1 MGKLVVR
8 LSTGAEKRR
17 VRALSP
23 YYETKTKALPELG
36 VAEIG
41 WGGSEERDREKEY
54 PEYGEDEDMDESVN
68 TDEARDSLV
77 RGDWLS
83 SGQESV
89 EFTGGIYDTQS
100 SLML

>member
-8 LSTGAEKRR
+8 LSIGSGKRK

-23 YYETKTKALPELG
+23 YYEPKTKALPGLG
-36 VAEIG
+36 VAQIG
-41 WGGSEERDREKEY
+41 P
-54 PEYGEDEDMDESVN
+54 PEYGEDEDMDESIN
-68 TDEARDSLV
+68 TNEARDSLV

-89 EFTGGIYDTQS
+89 EFTGGI
-100 SLML
+100 

>member
-8 LSTGAEKRR
+8 LSTGSEKRR

-23 YYETKTKALPELG
+23 YYEMKTKVPPEVDVAL
-36 VAEIG
+36 IG
-41 WGGSEERDREKEY
+41 RGGSEQRHREKEY
-54 PEYGEDEDMDESVN
+54 PEYGEDEVMDESIY

-83 SGQESV
+83 RRQESV
-89 EFTGGIYDTQS
+89 EFTGGI
-100 SLML
+100 